1 MHTVVFSP
9 IAGIGVTLFLIVSG
23 YGLNCSFKNQGLK
36 NFWKKKVK
44 RVLIPYFF
52 VIVVLRYF
60 RYDFQPVDFLLDI
73 LGLDTT
79 YWFVE
84 FIVYWYIIF
93 YATSRWLKKYRIVA
107 MTVVA
112 VFMFFFLESGL
123 EKNQVF
129 SFVIGVMASVY
140 YERVYSITR
149 RQWIVI
155 GLSAFFLGALLLGVK
170 QLPMIR
176 AYHGELIYNFI
187 IMCHTLMF
195 TVTVF
200 SLYALFP
207 KLSHSRFLLFIGCIS
222 YELYLIHFP
231 FYGLVSG
238 NLLYAYLFIAASILA
253 AWLYSKAMKRLL
265 PYI

>member
-1 MHTVVFSP
+1 MINTSILLLTAFLLAMLTMLRQTDKMTGGGDNTCLLNRDFTNSLRGVAMLFIIIGHISGTMHTVVFSP
-9 IAGIGVTLFLIVSG
+9 IAGIGVTLFLFVSG

-93 YATSRWLKKYRIVA
+93 YVTSRWLKKYRIVA

-155 GLSAFFLGALLLGVK
+155 GLSAFFWAL
-170 QLPMIR
+170 
-176 AYHGELIYNFI
+176 Y
-187 IMCHTLMF
+187 C
-195 TVTVF
+195 
-200 SLYALFP
+200 
-207 KLSHSRFLLFIGCIS
+207 
-222 YELYLIHFP
+222 
-231 FYGLVSG
+231 
-238 NLLYAYLFIAASILA
+238 
-253 AWLYSKAMKRLL
+253 
-265 PYI
+265 